1 MLRLTSYVCRLVVQH
16 PLGPFVKH
24 TIPVASP
31 KGICGGSGRC
41 DDVIMQSRP
50 DGIHLYHSVKGTHR
64 GCEGMGSS
72 CIRHVKTTDNGQTWS
87 NSTMVLNQA
96 TVGHYMETFSGKW
109 FPRLFG
115 DRGGGMVLVTDGGAN
130 STLAPFMS
138 YAPGASA
145 MTTIVSAAPGS
156 ITTHPPGSTSGPA
169 HKGVW
174 QGQMTFLPDAGG
186 EVVAVSY
193 SIWDGHPVSTRNGV
207 SQGYSHVV
215 YRLTNYTATV

>member
-1 MLRLTSYVCRLVVQH
+1 MCGSLLVLQH
-16 PLGPFVKH
+16 PLGPFTKH
-24 TIPVASP
+24 PTPVASP

-50 DGIHLYHSVKGTHR
+50 DGVHLYHSVKGTKT

-72 CIRHVKTTDNGQTWS
+72 CIRHVVTVDNGKTWS

-115 DRGGGMVLVTDGGAN
+115 SRGGGMVLVTDGGAN
-130 STLAPFMS
+130 NTLAPFMS

-145 MTTIVSAAPGS
+145 MTEIVSAAPGT
-156 ITTHPPGSTSGPA
+156 ITTHPPGAENAFPFWRKLHAKKDHFTKTGLA
-169 HKGVW
+169 RDKR
-174 QGQMTFLPDAGG
+174 T
-186 EVVAVSY
+186 
-193 SIWDGHPVSTRNGV
+193 
-207 SQGYSHVV
+207 
-215 YRLTNYTATV
+215 